1 MKKLKSY
8 KYKEKQMTKIYAK
21 GLTKKEYYREW
32 EEEHRER
39 RNAYRRKKYREKCE
53 KQHLKL
59 LDKDKKDTI

>member
-1 MKKLKSY
+1 
-8 KYKEKQMTKIYAK
+8 MTEIYAK

-39 RNAYRRKKYREKCE
+39 RNAYRRKKYREKCA

>member
-1 MKKLKSY
+1 
-8 KYKEKQMTKIYAK
+8 MTKIYAK

-32 EEEHRER
+32 EERR
-39 RNAYRRKKYREKCE
+39 GMRNAYRRKKYREKCE